1 MAGEATVGAQP
12 PSTAPREFTR
22 ASSGLVRELTI
33 RDTAVYGIISAGV
46 TYGFILLF
54 PIPQAV
60 SPGINVPI
68 TCALAFLVAVPVYF
82 VYAAFG
88 SAMPRAG
95 GDYVYE
101 SRTIG
106 PFLGFVFPMAAQVI
120 GFLPLIV
127 SAGLFAAQS
136 GFAPI
141 LDAIGLH
148 GVASDIETTKTGG
161 FISVIV
167 LLCLV
172 SLINVLGLRVY
183 RRVQRFIFLPMI
195 ILSVLTIYILLLVNL
210 GTNFAPHFN
219 SYSAPITVH
228 DVQQQAA
235 AAGYHPTGYSF
246 RDTIIWVAPLLAV
259 IPFAMFAAMGLPAKC
274 AAPTILDVC
283 FGHSPC
289 RGPLSRSRSWRSPT
303 YFCSTLPAATSWS
316 SLPSRLAPG
325 RSHTYVPSVQ
335 AFLGMLSSSPAV
347 TILIAL
353 GFIAGGLGFMNT
365 FFVNVPR
372 IMMAMGLERSIPTL
386 FARVSPRFHTPAT
399 GVVLYAAAS
408 AAVAAVYVYKPSYG
422 VTLLVASSILSA
434 VIIAVTCLAS
444 VFFPS
449 RAPLIYKGAPVSRF
463 RIGRVPLITVVGG
476 LGFILVGIGV
486 YLALTEKAL
495 GLTAPG
501 ARITMGVE
509 FLVVIAIYFINRGV
523 QRSRGFDPSLA
534 AQRSRRTEAG
544 SRWT

>member
-259 IPFAMFAAMGLPAKC
+259 IPFAMFAAMGLLGEVRSANNLGRLFRAFTVPGAIVAIAILAIPYILLQHIAGRDFMVQFAV
-274 AAPTILDVC
+274 AAGAGKITP
-283 FGHSPC
+283 
-289 RGPLSRSRSWRSPT
+289 
-303 YFCSTLPAATSWS
+303 
-316 SLPSRLAPG
+316 
-325 RSHTYVPSVQ
+325 TYVPSVQ

-534 AQRSRRTEAG
+534 ARTIPPD
-544 SRWT
+544 